1 MSKALTL
8 RSDRPL
14 RPLRQRGLTLVELM
28 VALVVSLVLILA
40 ATTLYLHT
48 RAAQKATDE
57 RAQVFDTAHL
67 VMNILGKELNKAG
80 FYPRGAYVIPIPG
93 EAIKSPVE
101 GKFTYEEVIARMAG
115 PTVPAGLAHGI
126 FGCDGKKVANGYAS
140 CGTAATGAGGS
151 DALLVSY
158 FTNDAFSLDVG
169 DRADCQRHDVANDPT
184 YNQTRYAAAPAAG
197 EAAVDPV
204 SIGTQPMAPL
214 LVINRFYLEQ
224 EKYATEGGETVTTRG
239 LRCVGNGQS
248 ASPAGSSL
256 VVGVEQLGLRYGI
269 ADDADGAPKRFLTAD
284 EVSALPV
291 TVISE
296 KDVSGWQRVVAVEV
310 CVLARSFSKTDL
322 NSAGVSVQDCN
333 GDPLTT
339 DTGVVVRKM
348 VQVFGLK
355 NRAALVG
362 GL

>member
-1 MSKALTL
+1 L
-8 RSDRPL
+8 RDSR
-14 RPLRQRGLTLVELM
+14 
-28 VALVVSLVLILA
+28 
-40 ATTLYLHT
+40 
-48 RAAQKATDE
+48 
-57 RAQVFDTAHL
+57 
-67 VMNILGKELNKAG
+67 
-80 FYPRGAYVIPIPG
+80 
-93 EAIKSPVE
+93 
-101 GKFTYEEVIARMAG
+101 
-115 PTVPAGLAHGI
+115 HG
-126 FGCDGKKVANGYAS
+126 
-140 CGTAATGAGGS
+140 
-151 DALLVSY
+151 Y

-197 EAAVDPV
+197 AAAVEPV
-204 SIGTQPMAPL
+204 SIGTQPLAPL

-224 EKYATEGGETVTTRG
+224 EKYVTEGGETVTTRG

-256 VVGVEQLGLRYGI
+256 VVGVEQMGLRYGV

-291 TVISE
+291 TVIGE
-296 KDVSGWQRVVAVEV
+296 VNVSGWQRVVAVEV

-322 NSAGVSVQDCN
+322 SSAGVTVQDCN
-333 GDPLTT
+333 GGNLTT